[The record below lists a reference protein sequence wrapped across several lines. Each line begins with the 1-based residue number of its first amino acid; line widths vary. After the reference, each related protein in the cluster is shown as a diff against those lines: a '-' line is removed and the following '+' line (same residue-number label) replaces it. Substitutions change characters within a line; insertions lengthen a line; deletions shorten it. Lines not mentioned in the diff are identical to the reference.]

1 MRCQAVFF
9 DIDGTL
15 VDSNG
20 LHVAAWVEAFAE
32 HGHEVAPEAVAAQ
45 IGMGADNLVPALIPG
60 ADPRTA
66 KKLGDRHGAIFKDRY
81 LDQVRAF
88 PQARALIEEVHRSG
102 RKVVLASSA
111 SQAELDHYVKLLD
124 LKGLVDADTTID
136 DVPHSKPAP
145 DIFIAAL
152 GKVAPIE
159 AGAVVVVGDTPY
171 DMDPARYCGMV
182 PVAVRSGGFADQGLR
197 EAGAA
202 AVYDDVAAL
211 LAEFGESLLA
221 G

>member
-1 MRCQAVFF
+1 MRCEAVFF

-15 VDSNG
+15 VDSNA

-32 HGHEVAPEAVAAQ
+32 AGHEFAPETVLRQ
-45 IGMGADNLVPALIPG
+45 IGKGADNLVPALIPG

-66 KKLGDRHGAIFKDRY
+66 KKLGDRHGAIFKDKY
-81 LDQVRAF
+81 LDEVRPF
-88 PQARALIEEVHRSG
+88 PQARALVSQVHDSG

-111 SQAELDHYVKLLD
+111 SQAELNHYVKLLD
-124 LKGLVDADTTID
+124 LEALVDADTTVD
-136 DVPHSKPAP
+136 DVKHSKPAP
-145 DIFIAAL
+145 DIFVAAL
-152 GKVAPIE
+152 GKLTGVAAE
-159 AGAVVVVGDTPY
+159 AVVVVGDTPY
-171 DMDPARYCGMV
+171 DMDPARYCGMTG
-182 PVAVRSGGFADQGLR
+182 VAVRSGGFDDAALT

-211 LAEFGESLLA
+211 LAGFGESVIA